1 LLNKPLLPADK
12 ALEARHQR
20 LTRLQANDCTRQSYL
35 TENGEILW
43 TSKLAEKRRL
53 WLVAV
58 LAWGGRRRNGWQKGG
73 VELYITAR
81 REERLLNAAKE
92 ISEKYGTSVTPIV
105 SDSSTE
111 EGRQALF
118 AACPDPEILASTI
131 KPPAPN
137 GDFLNVT
144 PEMWRESI
152 ETALIRPIEIMRNYI
167 PVMKDKGWGR
177 IFNIATF
184 SAKNPMIWRLMSG
197 PAHSALINYTASV
210 SREVAQYGIT
220 INNLLPG
227 MFATEGADEIMGF
240 YADAFG
246 LEPVK
251 EIVMTHF
258 LENNKIPAG
267 FMAVADD
274 LAPMAAL
281 LCSPLSRFIVGQ
293 NIVIDGGQH
302 HSLF

>member
-1 LLNKPLLPADK
+1 MDLQISGKK
-12 ALEARHQR
+12 AIMAGGSAGMGRATAER
-20 LTRLQANDCTRQSYL
+20 
-35 TENGEILW
+35 
-43 TSKLAEKRRL
+43 LAE
-53 WLVAV
+53 A
-58 LAWGGRRRNGWQKGG
+58 G

-81 REERLLNAAKE
+81 REERLVNAAKE
-92 ISEKYGTSVTPIV
+92 ISEKYGTGVTPIV
-105 SDSSTE
+105 ADSSTE

-118 AACPDPEILASTI
+118 AACPDPDILAITI

-137 GDFLNVT
+137 GDFLKVT

-152 ETALIRPIEIMRNYI
+152 DTALIGPIEIMRNYI
-167 PVMKDKGWGR
+167 PVMKGKGWGR
-177 IFNIATF
+177 IVNIATF

-197 PAHSALINYTASV
+197 PARSALINYTASV

-227 MFATEGADEIMGF
+227 MFATEGADEIMEY